1 LTVAGGQAAETVRHI
16 DEVSSVQQEP
26 GKPMLSLD
34 VHPKHSIAQVR
45 KDARHYFGEVLG
57 LEEGDTA
64 EQRRMLFTG
73 AGGYVSLEFS
83 SNGAA
88 SEPSVLMHTR
98 EYEGQV
104 HEFARII
111 G

>member
-1 LTVAGGQAAETVRHI
+1 
-16 DEVSSVQQEP
+16 
-26 GKPMLSLD
+26 MLSLD

-45 KDARHYFGEVLG
+45 KDARHYFGEMLG

-64 EQRRMLFTG
+64 EHRRMLFTG
-73 AGGYVSLEFS
+73 SGGYVSLEFS
-83 SNGAA
+83 NDPATSSPN
-88 SEPSVLMHTR
+88 VLLHTR

-104 HEFARII
+104 QEFARII